1 MPQPFDHATHSAY
14 SDPGR
19 HAALLEAVPPE
30 VPAVSAVARNL
41 IAHYRF
47 AAASLPE
54 SSNADIDAR
63 WLSSILDIDQRRHHT
78 PLEAP
83 RPEAERV
90 QGCCRDHTLLA
101 IGILRQH
108 DIPAR
113 SRVGF
118 ADYLR
123 PGRRIDHVV
132 AEAWLDGRWVR
143 FDPGLG
149 EPRGRVT
156 DPHDLEVGAEAPFLT
171 AAAAWDGHRRQGHA
185 IDDLGIRTG
194 PVELTGA
201 AFVLSWMIM
210 EAAHRFGDELL
221 LWDAW
226 GAMPLPGRDLDPQLG
241 DDLSRLMLDADRGD
255 QNAERELESWYRAD
269 SRLHP
274 AQRVLRFSPRGAPAV
289 EVTLVPPR

>member
-1 MPQPFDHATHSAY
+1 MPQPLDHATHSAF

-30 VPAVSAVARNL
+30 VPTVSAVARNL

-47 AAASLPE
+47 ATVPLPE
-54 SSNADIDAR
+54 SSNADIDAL
-63 WLSSILDIDQRRHHT
+63 WLSSILDIDQGRHDA
-78 PLEAP
+78 PLQAS

-101 IGILRQH
+101 IGVFRQH
-108 DIPAR
+108 GIPAR

-132 AEAWLDGRWVR
+132 AEAWLNDRWVR

-149 EPRGRVT
+149 QPRGRVT
-156 DPHDLEVGAEAPFLT
+156 DPHDLEVGAEAPFL
-171 AAAAWDGHRRQGHA
+171 AAAAVWDGHRRHGHTV
-185 IDDLGIRTG
+185 DDLGVRVG

-201 AFVLSWMIM
+201 AFVMSWMIM
-210 EAAHRFGDELL
+210 EVAHRFGDELL

-226 GAMPLPGRDLDPQLG
+226 GAMPLPGRELDPQLG
-241 DDLSRLMLDADRGD
+241 DDLAHLMRDADRGNRD
-255 QNAERELESWYRAD
+255 AERELWTWYRAD
-269 SRLHP
+269 PRLHP
-274 AQRVLRFSPRGAPAV
+274 AQRVLQFSPRGGTAV
-289 EVTLVPPR
+289 EVALTPPR